1 MANIPTAQ
9 IPNVQ
14 SGVGNLNM
22 APSMSFSVPR
32 LESMPVLPRSAFDGV
47 GAGLVGLS
55 KGMWEGAQLL
65 NEFAGKMAQVNDNA
79 QFAAMDRKYTE
90 TMADFE
96 IKASTLPP
104 DKHVELWEKDYLP
117 KLKTELEGVRATPEG
132 KARILDRFNGQLATS
147 TAGVRISANKQ
158 FLTLARQEGEAYIDR
173 KATEGNMPEAFA
185 GNARMTA
192 DGLQTP
198 AEEKAREH
206 KLIVQSSK
214 QTADLQVR
222 DLLAFGTVDDIEDA
236 EAQLNGAVS
245 DQSFQTERFSQL
257 NGKPAVMRQY
267 QDAFGK
273 LKREA
278 YAERFSQA
286 VAGIVEGDYGTFDE
300 LVDTYGDML
309 PAVEMQ
315 KLEEVFS
322 QTPEQQAQKLAQ
334 RPALINAIDM
344 YDPTTDPESRQFDR
358 LLGWVHSMP
367 AGYQA
372 DLSQMLRDRKKD
384 AQPKPSSVVTAFIE
398 KEKQLFEQGEY
409 GPIRDDADWQS
420 AKVLQGRVLD
430 KFNNWVRANPKEA
443 SDPLKTS
450 EAYNAIKTQTYQ
462 EDMGDDQRSNMRVPK
477 PVNPADLPRQILN
490 DQRIRPPQNMEQ
502 ETSDLLDNMS
512 DAPLPPVTGAWS
524 VTPKTRSELR
534 AASTASRR
542 QVSLDF
548 NDLGP
553 KGRRVEI
560 VIPYNATKEE
570 TAAAKAY
577 VERTVEFFRAKGI
590 DMPDGQVLTKT
601 GNGELV
607 SRFHTEPFNAHDK
620 DSYQAVRDNP
630 DEYAAI
636 LEDTLGRVANVTFI
650 APHTAKAGGAQ
661 NDETNERDFA
671 RTHLIPAL
679 QRRKGET
686 QVARNE

>member
-14 SGVGNLNM
+14 SGVGNFNM

-96 IKASTLPP
+96 VKASTLPP
-104 DKHVELWEKDYLP
+104 DKHVELLENEFLP
-117 KLKTELEGVRATPEG
+117 KIRTDLEGVRATPEG
-132 KARILDRFNGQLATS
+132 KARILDHFGRQLATA
-147 TAGVRISANKQ
+147 TAGVRVKSHQQ
-158 FLTLARQEGEAYIDR
+158 FLGAALKERDAFYDR
-173 KATEGNMPEAFA
+173 KLAEGNYEEVYA
-185 GNARMTA
+185 GLAQDKQSGLRTDQEVNAI
-192 DGLQTP
+192 
-198 AEEKAREH
+198 EEKIAMQ
-206 KLIVQSSK
+206 VTQ
-214 QTADLQVR
+214 QTSEEQITT
-222 DLLAFGTVDDIEDA
+222 LLSLGTVQDIEDA
-236 EAQLNGAVS
+236 EAQLKEAVATKTYKT
-245 DQSFQTERFSQL
+245 DLFSQL
-257 NGKPAVMRQY
+257 NGKPALMKKYSDSFSAR
-267 QDAFGK
+267 
-273 LKREA
+273 KREQ
-278 YAERFSQA
+278 YAERFSEA
-286 VAGIVEGDYGTFDE
+286 VGSIAEGQYVSEDDLRSSWQE
-300 LVDTYGDML
+300 IL
-309 PAVEMQ
+309 PAEQ
-315 KLEEVFS
+315 LAKLEEVFS
-322 QTPEQQAQKLAQ
+322 QTPEQQAQRLSQ

-344 YDPTTDPESRQFDR
+344 YDPTADPESREFDR

-409 GPIRDDADWQS
+409 GPIRDDADWQE

-490 DQRIRPPQNMEQ
+490 DQRIRQPQSMKQ

-512 DAPLPPVTGAWS
+512 DEPLPPVTGSWS

-534 AASTASRR
+534 SASTASRR

-553 KGRRVEI
+553 KSRRVEI

-570 TAAAKAY
+570 KAAAKAY

-650 APHTAKAGGAQ
+650 APHTTRDGGAQ

-671 RTHLIPAL
+671 RSHLIPAL